1 MSALFAPMI
10 LCVALAAAAPAGAQ
24 VYKWVDDK
32 GVVNYSG
39 DPPANRKSAQ
49 LDPNSVSVSV
59 YTTDKSSAQAA
70 DSGGANERLLGQRIE
85 SLERRLDAERY
96 SRQLAA
102 DAEAKAL
109 ALQYEQCVRDRRV
122 DCEFGGYDRYPYSYG
137 PALVYF
143 RPHIRPRPIMPTLPV
158 SAPASP
164 VRAFPSV
171 RSRIAVRG

>member
-1 MSALFAPMI
+1 MSPLVTPLI
-10 LCVALAAAAPAGAQ
+10 LCLALVAAAPAGAQ

-59 YTTDKSSAQAA
+59 YATDKSSAQAA
-70 DSGGANERLLGQRIE
+70 GSGGANERLLGQRIE

-102 DAEAKAL
+102 DAEEKAL

-122 DCEFGGYDRYPYSYG
+122 DCDYGGYDRYPLYG
-137 PALVYF
+137 PALVFF
-143 RPHIRPRPIMPTLPV
+143 RPRFRPRPIVPTLPV
-158 SAPASP
+158 AAPASP
-164 VRAFPSV
+164 IRAFPSV